1 MLADLEAAD
10 PGTIV
15 LLHSCAHNPTGVD
28 PTPEQWRW
36 VGEQVVVGQN
46 WGQAGGCW
54 SLAGGNPSRAKEVSL
69 SLIKTHWLPCVWGE
83 ILAELLNWIS
93 HCVRTVKVCFGHLLR
108 PINRVYPRRDFSPS
122 GVRPLYGG

>member
-1 MLADLEAAD
+1 MSACLRAMYRASHVWIMQGMLADLEAAD

-46 WGQAGGCW
+46 WG
-54 SLAGGNPSRAKEVSL
+54 
-69 SLIKTHWLPCVWGE
+69 
-83 ILAELLNWIS
+83 
-93 HCVRTVKVCFGHLLR
+93 
-108 PINRVYPRRDFSPS
+108 
-122 GVRPLYGG
+122 